1 MSEDR
6 KDEHSEDEEQK
17 LRDELH
23 EQDVQ
28 GIEELPEEEQE
39 EVLEVA
45 EDNPDPTTRREA
57 IEQELMEL
65 GRSDA
70 GGDLGSD

>member
-1 MSEDR
+1 MRTMSR
-6 KDEHSEDEEQK
+6 NEDE
-17 LRDELH
+17 LRNELH
-23 EQDVQ
+23 DRNVEGVVD
-28 GIEELPEEEQE
+28 LPEEERE
-39 EVLEVA
+39 EVVEAA

-70 GGDLGSD
+70 GADLGD

>member
-1 MSEDR
+1 MSEDP
-6 KDEHSEDEEQK
+6 KDKDPKDEEQI
-17 LRDELH
+17 LREELH
-23 EQDVQ
+23 ERDVK
-28 GIEELPEEEQE
+28 GVEELPEDEKE
-39 EVLEVA
+39 EVVEAA

-70 GGDLGSD
+70 GGDLGE

>member
-1 MSEDR
+1 MSPDR
-6 KDEHSEDEEQK
+6 KDEEQE

-23 EQDVQ
+23 ERDVE
-28 GIEELPEEEQE
+28 GVEELPEDEKEAVVE
-39 EVLEVA
+39 SA

-70 GGDLGSD
+70 GGDLGS